1 MVLALVLILI
11 VPILVSV
18 KMELIQNAFEQGL
31 IPGIVIV
38 IYLII
43 NKIIDNN
50 KRNPLDDIAK
60 LLNIVTRDII
70 EKDRE
75 KSKSV
80 VSIAINNAA
89 SECTKFV
96 ASTIIT
102 NNIDS
107 NRDQIEYNARHLV
120 NSVYCDT
127 YSKLNMYRGDEDYLS
142 HYMKEEWKEDIY
154 GDIINIVYNKNLN
167 SNQRILAFNKR
178 IAIRVNDYTAYI
190 INKAFK

>member
-1 MVLALVLILI
+1 
-11 VPILVSV
+11 
-18 KMELIQNAFEQGL
+18 MELIQNAFEQGL
-31 IPGIVIV
+31 VPGIVIV

-75 KSKSV
+75 KSKAV
-80 VSIAINNAA
+80 ISITIANAA
-89 SECTKFV
+89 SECAKFV
-96 ASTIIT
+96 VSTIIT
-102 NNIDS
+102 NNVDN
-107 NRDQIEYNARHLV
+107 NRDQIDCNARHLV
-120 NSVYCDT
+120 NSVYYDA

-154 GDIINIVYNKNLN
+154 GDIINIVYNKNLD

>member
-102 NNIDS
+102 NNVDS

-167 SNQRILAFNKR
+167 FDQRILAFNKR
-178 IAIRVNDYTAYI
+178 IDIRVNDYTAYI

>member
-1 MVLALVLILI
+1 
-11 VPILVSV
+11 
-18 KMELIQNAFEQGL
+18 MELIQNAFEQGL

-75 KSKSV
+75 KSKAV
-80 VSIAINNAA
+80 ISITMVNAA
-89 SECTKFV
+89 SECAKFV

-102 NNIDS
+102 NNVDN

-120 NSVYCDT
+120 NSVYYDA

-142 HYMKEEWKEDIY
+142 HYMKEEWKEDASMAEKQVRIAEL
-154 GDIINIVYNKNLN
+154 GFPLNEKNWCKLTQGQILIQALEALELLSDEQQKSIINSYNNLM
-167 SNQRILAFNKR
+167 LE
-178 IAIRVNDYTAYI
+178 
-190 INKAFK
+190 